1 MSRSDDVW
9 YASSEWMDSRVAPGV
24 RYEVVRVSLVRRLE
38 IARRVRELLSELEYR
53 SAGSEAEDR
62 LSAAILQSSI
72 DRLYIAWGLLQVEGL
87 AIDGEPATVSS
98 LLEKGPEA
106 LCHEM
111 AEALRRQ
118 CRLSEDERKN

>member
-1 MSRSDDVW
+1 
-9 YASSEWMDSRVAPGV
+9 
-24 RYEVVRVSLVRRLE
+24 VSLARRLE
-38 IARRVRELLSELEYR
+38 IARRVRDLLNELEFR
-53 SAGSEAEDR
+53 SAGSEAGDR

-111 AEALRRQ
+111 AETLRRQ
-118 CRLSEDERKN
+118 CQLSEDERKN